1 MVVQPYKV
9 QDEKL
14 VTIAMLTVIQESRLQ
29 FTDMSKPLVSPHHFT
44 ERGGWASY
52 LC

>member
-14 VTIAMLTVIQESRLQ
+14 VTIAMLKIAKRIPESKVI
-29 FTDMSKPLVSPHHFT
+29 
-44 ERGGWASY
+44 SY
-52 LC
+52 IYISQPYHVDNPWVWLLF